1 MNREKYVLFLS
12 LILFIT
18 FISCTGISSKL
29 GSKEPFVVVVEDT
42 TGEQY
47 LWAREFFDSLG
58 YTAKFVEN
66 SNLSQCIEGIK
77 KGDYNLLAKKII
89 ITSDLRKELAF
100 TTNLSVDKQVL
111 VQRECGDTTC
121 FYVDD
126 LLKME
131 GKSIYVTSASP
142 SVMRLENIKHEI
154 GADFEIV
161 ETPHTRCDYLLE
173 MVSNGQIDYVA
184 CDYETASDKLEKFS
198 NLDIKTEISF
208 TQFKA
213 WAINKDSVYLL
224 QQLDSFLQKK
234 VTMHAIDGLNKK

>member
-1 MNREKYVLFLS
+1 
-12 LILFIT
+12 
-18 FISCTGISSKL
+18 
-29 GSKEPFVVVVEDT
+29 
-42 TGEQY
+42 
-47 LWAREFFDSLG
+47 
-58 YTAKFVEN
+58 
-66 SNLSQCIEGIK
+66 
-77 KGDYNLLAKKII
+77 
-89 ITSDLRKELAF
+89 
-100 TTNLSVDKQVL
+100 
-111 VQRECGDTTC
+111 
-121 FYVDD
+121 
-126 LLKME
+126 
-131 GKSIYVTSASP
+131 
-142 SVMRLENIKHEI
+142 MRLENIKHEI